1 MTHAPLRFRALPWLL
16 ALLLPAAAA
25 HALSEAEVERRVL
38 AITDELRC
46 PTCQALSV
54 KDSDAP
60 FSNQIREK
68 VRHMVLE
75 GQSDEDIKAYFVSR
89 YGEWILRAPR
99 KQGFGL
105 VLWVLPFA
113 AIAGAGA
120 LLLWHL
126 RRAAGRARAAAP
138 SAPVLSPE
146 QRARLERDLR
156 RFKEED

>member
-1 MTHAPLRFRALPWLL
+1 MIRLPMPLCALPWLL

-25 HALSEAEVERRVL
+25 HALSEAEVERRVQT
-38 AITDELRC
+38 ITGELRC

-68 VRHMVLE
+68 VRHMVRE
-75 GQSDEDIKAYFVSR
+75 GQSDEEIQAYFVSR

-120 LLLWHL
+120 LLLWTL
-126 RRAAGRARAAAP
+126 RGAARRARVAGPPAP
-138 SAPVLSPE
+138 ALSPE